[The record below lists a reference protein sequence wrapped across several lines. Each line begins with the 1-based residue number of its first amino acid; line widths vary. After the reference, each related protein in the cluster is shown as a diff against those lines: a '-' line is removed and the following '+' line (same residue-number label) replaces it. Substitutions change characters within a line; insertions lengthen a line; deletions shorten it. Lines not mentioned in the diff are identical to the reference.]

1 MEHVVTVGEEQ
12 FELGIPAMQDELQLV
27 RFVQRVWSRGL
38 ADILVRAKDL
48 KQGEETDVEEA
59 FALVFDVLELL
70 EVEDIE
76 QLAAILLQFRDH
88 QKGVEFVHKQGVEIT
103 WLMDALA
110 INIELVD
117 IGRIVESFRRLQHI
131 IANKRKG
138 KNK

>member
-1 MEHVVTVGEEQ
+1 MEHVITVGEKQ
-12 FELGIPAMQDELQLV
+12 FEIGIPTMQDELKLV
-27 RFVQRVWSRGL
+27 RFIQRVWSRGL

-70 EVEDIE
+70 EVEDVE

-88 QKGVEFVHKQGVEIT
+88 QKGIEFVHEHGVEIT

-117 IGRIVESFRRLQHI
+117 IDRIVESFRRLQDI
-131 IANKRKG
+131 IASKRKG
-138 KNK
+138 K